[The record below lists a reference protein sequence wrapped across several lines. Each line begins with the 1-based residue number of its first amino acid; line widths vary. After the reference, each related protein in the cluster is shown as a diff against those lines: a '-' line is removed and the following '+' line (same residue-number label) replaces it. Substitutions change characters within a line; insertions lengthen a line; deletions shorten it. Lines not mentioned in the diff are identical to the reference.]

1 MRGLE
6 RVVRL
11 GWRWSV
17 LFVLVMVLP
26 TIALTLLSFR
36 AFQGEAS
43 RAAFQRR
50 ERQQQLLRLLE
61 NDLREWVLVL
71 RQQGGAPD
79 STAVFEVTDSRVF
92 FPRLNVH
99 LSAGYDHAAEVRLT
113 TRESALWLAAQAAER
128 GGAPPAPSPA
138 AAYRELLTRGPPL
151 APWARL
157 ALLRLALQQKHCAG
171 GAASLAA
178 IRERDLPARTES
190 GIPIWVAG
198 ALLLEDAAGA
208 CPSSAAGDFIAGAL
222 AELQG
227 GRWPLTAAQWSFY
240 ARELLQAAGADGPLA
255 PGILETARFLESFES
270 ALPQV
275 IALHQSRDWRQSS
288 RFAARYVPDLR
299 AVLVLVPDGDID
311 GGRVLSAG
319 GFLREAQRRLDVLTS
334 AEDFGGT
341 IALQD
346 GSGRADVPALPA
358 FPFLQ
363 VSFAEKSQPLW
374 RAHLRRYLVFY
385 LTGALLLIA
394 AAGLV
399 LIYRTMMREAEISRM
414 KAEFV
419 ASVSHEFRTPLSAID
434 ALLER
439 LESGRASNEEMRQ
452 RYYRASRREVH
463 RLTRMVNQLLALAR
477 LNEGRTEFA
486 REPFDLNEPVE
497 DAVQSFV
504 DLGLG
509 GRLAVSLETERERR
523 VIADRTATYQC
534 IHNLIDN
541 AVKYSPKDSTLT
553 VRTGRVDGMVFV
565 EVEDHGPGIPA
576 AEQPL
581 VFEQFYRGRNAQSGG
596 VQGAGI
602 GLAFVKK
609 VVEAHGGQVSLR
621 SRPGEGSTFRLSF
634 PEAAPAPRLDGEGDG
649 RS

>member
-11 GWRWSV
+11 GWQWSA
-17 LFVLVMVLP
+17 LFVLVVVLP
-26 TIALTLLSFR
+26 TTALTLLSFR

-43 RAAFQRR
+43 RASSQQR
-50 ERQQQLLRLLE
+50 ERQQQVLRLLE
-61 NDLREWVLVL
+61 TDLRDWVLVPR
-71 RQQGGAPD
+71 RQDSTPD
-79 STAVFEVTDSRVF
+79 PTAVFEVTAGRVF

-99 LSAGYDHAAEVRLT
+99 LSAAYDRAAEVRLGS
-113 TRESALWLAAQAAER
+113 RESALWLAAQAAER
-128 GGAPPAPSPA
+128 GGASSAPAPEG
-138 AAYRELLTRGPPL
+138 AYRELLNRGLPL

-157 ALLRLALQQKHCAG
+157 ALLRLALNRKHCAEAAAWLAG
-171 GAASLAA
+171 IRDRDLGAA
-178 IRERDLPARTES
+178 TES

-198 ALLLEDAAGA
+198 ALLLKDAASA
-208 CPSSAAGDFIAGAL
+208 CPLFAAREFITGAL

-227 GRWPLTAAQWSFY
+227 GRWPLTTAQWSFY
-240 ARELLQAAGADGPLA
+240 ARELLAAAGQGSPASTRISG
-255 PGILETARFLESFES
+255 TAGFLESFES

-275 IALHQSRDWRQSS
+275 IALHQSGDWRQSS

-299 AVLVLVPDGDID
+299 AVLILKPHGPVDEGS
-311 GGRVLSAG
+311 VLSAA
-319 GFLREAQRRLDVLTS
+319 GFLREAQRRLDALTS

-341 IALQD
+341 TALQD
-346 GSGRADVPALPA
+346 GSGQAGAQVLPA
-358 FPFLQ
+358 FPFLHA
-363 VSFAEKSQPLW
+363 SFAEKRQPLW
-374 RAHLRRYLVFY
+374 RALFRRYLVFY
-385 LTGALLLIA
+385 LTGALLFIA

-439 LESGRASNEEMRQ
+439 LESGRASTEEMRR

-477 LNEGRTEFA
+477 LNEARTDFS
-486 REPFDLNEPVE
+486 REPFELNEPVE

-509 GRLAVSLETERERR
+509 GRLAVSLDTERGHR
-523 VIADRTATYQC
+523 VVADRTATYQC
-534 IHNLIDN
+534 VHNLIDN
-541 AVKYSPKDSTLT
+541 AVKYSPKDSALT
-553 VRTGRVDGMVFV
+553 VRTGRGNGMVFV
-565 EVEDHGPGIPA
+565 EVEDRGPGIPA

-581 VFEQFYRGRNAQSGG
+581 VFEQFYRGRNAESGG

-634 PEAAPAPRLDGEGDG
+634 PEAAPAPRLDGAGDG

>member
-6 RVVRL
+6 RAGRL
-11 GWRWSV
+11 RSQRAV
-17 LFVLVMVLP
+17 LFVLVVVLP
-26 TIALTLLSFR
+26 TAALVLLSFR

-43 RAAFQRR
+43 RAAYQRR
-50 ERQQQLLRLLE
+50 ERQQQVLRLLE
-61 NDLREWVLVL
+61 NDLRDWVLAP
-71 RQQGGAPD
+71 RQQDDAPGF
-79 STAVFEVTDSRVF
+79 TAVFDARDARVS

-99 LSAGYDHAAEVRLT
+99 LSAGYDRAAEIRLSA
-113 TRESALWLAAQAAER
+113 RESALWLAAQAAER
-128 GGAPPAPSPA
+128 SGASSAPSAA
-138 AAYRELLTRGPPL
+138 AAYRRLLTRGPPL

-157 ALLRLALQQKHCAG
+157 ALLRLSLEEKRCAEG
-171 GAASLAA
+171 GVWLAA
-178 IRERDLPARTES
+178 IRERDLPATTES
-190 GIPIWVAG
+190 GIPLWVAG
-198 ALLLEDAAGA
+198 ALLLKDASGA
-208 CPSSAAGDFIAGAL
+208 CPSSAASAFIAEAL
-222 AELQG
+222 AELQR

-240 ARELLQAAGADGPLA
+240 ARELLQAAGAQGPPA
-255 PGILETARFLESFES
+255 PGISETAGFLESFES

-275 IALHQSRDWRQSS
+275 IALHQSRDWRRSS
-288 RFAARYVPDLR
+288 RFAAHYVPDLR
-299 AVLVLVPDGDID
+299 AVLVLVPNGDAD
-311 GGRVLSAG
+311 GGRVLSAAA
-319 GFLREAQRRLDVLTS
+319 FLREAQQRLDVLTS
-334 AEDFGGT
+334 AEDFGGKT
-341 IALQD
+341 ALQD
-346 GSGRADVPALPA
+346 GSGQTGVPALPA
-358 FPFLQ
+358 FTFLQ
-363 VSFAEKSQPLW
+363 ASFAEKSQPLW
-374 RAHLRRYLVFY
+374 RAHFRRYLVFY
-385 LTGALLLIA
+385 LTGALLCIA

-399 LIYRTMMREAEISRM
+399 LISRTVLREAEVSRM

-439 LESGRASNEEMRQ
+439 LESGRASSDEMRQ

-477 LNEGRTEFA
+477 LNEGRAEFS

-509 GRLAVSLETERERR
+509 GRLALSLDTERERR
-523 VIADRTATYQC
+523 VIADRTAMYQC
-534 IHNLIDN
+534 VHNLIDN

-596 VQGAGI
+596 IQGAGI

-621 SRPGEGSTFRLSF
+621 SRSGEGSTFRLSF
-634 PEAAPAPRLDGEGDG
+634 PEAAPAPRLDGAGDG

>member
-17 LFVLVMVLP
+17 LFVLVVVLP
-26 TIALTLLSFR
+26 TVALTLLSFR

-43 RAAFQRR
+43 RAAYQRR
-50 ERQQQLLRLLE
+50 ERQQQVLRLLE

-71 RQQGGAPD
+71 RQQGSAPD

-99 LSAGYDHAAEVRLT
+99 VSAGYDHAAEVRLA

-138 AAYRELLTRGPPL
+138 AAYRKLLTRGPPL

-157 ALLRLALQQKHCAG
+157 ALLRLALQQKHCAD
-171 GAASLAA
+171 GAAWLAA
-178 IRERDLPARTES
+178 IRERDLPAATES

-198 ALLLEDAAGA
+198 ALLLKDAVGA

-222 AELQG
+222 AELQD
-227 GRWPLTAAQWSFY
+227 GRWPLTASQWSFY
-240 ARELLQAAGADGPLA
+240 ARELLQAAGAEGPLSR
-255 PGILETARFLESFES
+255 GMLETAGFLESFES

-275 IALHQSRDWRQSS
+275 IALHQSRDWRQYS
-288 RFAARYVPDLR
+288 RVAARHVPDLQ
-299 AVLVLVPDGDID
+299 ALLVLVPDGDID
-311 GGRVLSAG
+311 RGRVLSAAE
-319 GFLREAQRRLDVLTS
+319 FLREAQRRLDVLTS
-334 AEDFGGT
+334 AEDFGGK

-346 GSGRADVPALPA
+346 GSGQAGVPALPA

-363 VSFAEKSQPLW
+363 ASFAEKSQPLW
-374 RAHLRRYLVFY
+374 RAHFRRYLVFY
-385 LTGALLLIA
+385 LAGALLFIA

-399 LIYRTMMREAEISRM
+399 LISRTVLREAEVSRM

-439 LESGRASNEEMRQ
+439 LESGRASSEEMRQ

-477 LNEGRTEFA
+477 LNEGRADFS

-497 DAVQSFV
+497 DAVRSFV

-509 GRLAVSLETERERR
+509 GRLALSLDTERERR

-553 VRTGRVDGMVFV
+553 VQAGRVDGMVFV
-565 EVEDHGPGIPA
+565 EVKDQGPGIPA

-581 VFEQFYRGRNAQSGG
+581 VFDQFYRGRNAQSGG

-634 PEAAPAPRLDGEGDG
+634 PEAAPAPRPDGAGDG